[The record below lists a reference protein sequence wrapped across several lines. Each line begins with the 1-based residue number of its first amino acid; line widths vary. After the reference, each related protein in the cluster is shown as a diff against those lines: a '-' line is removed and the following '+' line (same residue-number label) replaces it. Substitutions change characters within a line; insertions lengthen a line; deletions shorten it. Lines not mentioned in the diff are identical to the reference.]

1 MARAKAKLQGGRQQR
16 AWEGPPPGCS
26 HDVAAW
32 TVDDVCAWL
41 EMIGC
46 GAAQP
51 AFREHFVFGAVL
63 LEVTPAEL
71 RDAIGVTNFGLH
83 RMILVARD
91 WLVALSLDQLERE
104 HAAERALLKERHCG
118 GGSGGGGVGKVLPW
132 THDEELVYEEPV
144 YAARVLPPL
153 SAAAAHGVLSQ
164 TSQQEQPEQEQPEQE
179 PPQPGQPQQPRQ
191 QRRRRRE
198 RAVEE
203 ASSFKT
209 KQAVAYLQK
218 RGGNTSYRHYSFLL
232 GGSITFFGIALLLAV
247 AVISVERMP
256 PWFLLCAAEP
266 LMHGVV
272 NAVQHASA
280 T

>member
-16 AWEGPPPGCS
+16 AWEGPPSGCS

-32 TVDDVCAWL
+32 TIDDVCAWL

-46 GAAQP
+46 GAAEP

-63 LEVTPAEL
+63 LILSPEEL
-71 RDAIGVTNFGLH
+71 RDTIGVTNFGLH

-91 WLVALSLDQLERE
+91 WLLALSLDQLERE
-104 HAAERALLKERHCG
+104 HAAEHGMGKRRY
-118 GGSGGGGVGKVLPW
+118 SGGGGKVLPLADDCSDSN
-132 THDEELVYEEPV
+132 DEAEPV

-153 SAAAAHGVLSQ
+153 STSAHDVLPP
-164 TSQQEQPEQEQPEQE
+164 QQEQS
-179 PPQPGQPQQPRQ
+179 GRAPQQQNQPRRQQQQERRRHRRQ
-191 QRRRRRE
+191 QRQ

-203 ASSFKT
+203 PNSFKV

-218 RGGNTSYRHYSFLL
+218 RGANTSYPHYSVLL
-232 GGSITFFGIALLLAV
+232 GGSITFFSIALLLAV
-247 AVISVERMP
+247 AVISVERVP
-256 PWFLLCAAEP
+256 PWYLLCAAEP
-266 LMHGVV
+266 LMHGVM